1 MNITF
6 LIGNGFDINLGLPT
20 KYSDFIEYHNAEGHS
35 DMVSKSIRDD
45 TKRWS
50 DVESELGQF
59 TKGITVDE
67 AESFLDAKD
76 NIERSLIEYLNIITK
91 HFNIAISSDGVDEFR
106 NKLVGFRNEFNTED
120 REQLEAYIR
129 ETRNS
134 IKYSII
140 SFNYTTYMDAI
151 VKKAQELGPFSS
163 HRVDGGIIHDSLD
176 TVFHVHGLL
185 GPDMIFGVN
194 DRTQLACSDDVAD
207 RISEYIIKSDLNNT
221 VGERKVEKAQKI
233 IDDSGCICIFG
244 MSFGKTD
251 LMWWKYIFEWLK
263 KSSKHRLVLYK
274 RYKTPLIAGASALAR
289 RRNLARKEFL
299 SLVGAK
305 DEDNRVANQIIVIP
319 NTNVF
324 TYEKIKVVEDDG

>member
-1 MNITF
+1 MVLQVEAFMDSCIGF
-6 LIGNGFDINLGLPT
+6 L
-20 KYSDFIEYHNAEGHS
+20 
-35 DMVSKSIRDD
+35 
-45 TKRWS
+45 
-50 DVESELGQF
+50 
-59 TKGITVDE
+59 
-67 AESFLDAKD
+67 
-76 NIERSLIEYLNIITK
+76 SLTIL
-91 HFNIAISSDGVDEFR
+91 S
-106 NKLVGFRNEFNTED
+106 L
-120 REQLEAYIR
+120 
-129 ETRNS
+129 TRG
-134 IKYSII
+134 
-140 SFNYTTYMDAI
+140 T
-151 VKKAQELGPFSS
+151 L
-163 HRVDGGIIHDSLD
+163 R
-176 TVFHVHGLL
+176 
-185 GPDMIFGVN
+185 
-194 DRTQLACSDDVAD
+194 
-207 RISEYIIKSDLNNT
+207 
-221 VGERKVEKAQKI
+221 RKVEKAQKI